1 MTNSTAHN
9 DLLEKQLQW
18 RYATKR
24 FDATK
29 KISPRDWQSLEQSLL
44 AAPSS
49 FGLQPWRFIT
59 ISDTELRKKLL
70 PHSWNQPQIIE
81 ASHLVVLAARTSV
94 SPEYVDSFIKR
105 ICAVRGMKEADL
117 EQYRGMMN
125 GFVASLSAPGA
136 VENWCASQVYLAL
149 GMLLSAAAVL
159 GIDAC
164 PIEGFSHAAYNEA
177 LDLPARGYSA
187 KVVAALGYRSQD
199 DALASLAK
207 VRFPAE
213 QIFERR

>member
-1 MTNSTAHN
+1 MTNTTSN
-9 DLLEKQLQW
+9 DLLDKQLLW

-24 FDATK
+24 FDPTK
-29 KISPRDWQSLEQSLL
+29 KISSRDWQSLEQSLL
-44 AAPSS
+44 NAPSS
-49 FGLQPWRFIT
+49 FGLQPWRFVT
-59 ISDTELRKKLL
+59 ISDMDLRKKLL
-70 PHSWNQPQIIE
+70 PHSWNQPQVVD

-94 SPEYVDSFIKR
+94 DPEYVDSFIKR
-105 ICAVRGMKEADL
+105 ICAVRGMQEADL

-125 GFVASLSAPGA
+125 GFVASLTAPGA
-136 VENWCASQVYLAL
+136 VENWCANQVYLAL

-159 GIDAC
+159 EIDTC
-164 PIEGFSHAAYNEA
+164 PIEGFSAAAYNEA
-177 LDLPARGYSA
+177 LGLPSKGYSA

-199 DALASLAK
+199 DALAGLAK